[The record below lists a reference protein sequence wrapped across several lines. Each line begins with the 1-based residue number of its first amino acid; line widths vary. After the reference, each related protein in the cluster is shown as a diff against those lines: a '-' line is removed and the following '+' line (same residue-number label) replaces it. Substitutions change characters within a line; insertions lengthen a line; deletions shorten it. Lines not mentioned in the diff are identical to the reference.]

1 MSDWSRCGAKDEK
14 DGREDGEDATDF
26 ATGWLGLGYRSLVG
40 LKAMN
45 DLIVGKWKDVT
56 KRASC

>member
-1 MSDWSRCGAKDEK
+1 MRCDGLCDGLDAK
-14 DGREDGEDATDF
+14 AW
-26 ATGWLGLGYRSLVG
+26 AWLSLVG
-40 LKAMN
+40 LKAVR